1 MNRHVVDVVTLHER
15 ASATPATSTRPAP
28 LSSNAAPAP
37 ALSAADVTLRAT
49 QLWFERAVTTP
60 ESEQAWVGEAE
71 AASRLTAGPRMTAR
85 QRLEIYR
92 RGYHARLIECLAD
105 DYPVLQRAM
114 GTDAFEALGR
124 AYVARYPS
132 QGPSLNFYG
141 RFMAPFLREGAP
153 EATIPRGFA
162 ADLAALEWSIVEV
175 IHAAAGD
182 PLTIEA
188 LGQVPPDAWAGAR
201 LVANTALRLQRF
213 DHPVNAYFQQVRD
226 GGALD
231 VPTPRPSATVV
242 YRSGA
247 TVWRMDLTV
256 PMFEVLQGLLAGEAL
271 AVALGR
277 AEASLA
283 NLDPAENR
291 PARHPLVPRVGFQ
304 RPVRARRGVSAA
316 LQTKRVQ
323 PPGCATL

>member
-1 MNRHVVDVVTLHER
+1 VNRHIVDVVTLHER
-15 ASATPATSTRPAP
+15 ASATPAA
-28 LSSNAAPAP
+28 SSRSVSAARNAAPAP

-49 QLWFERAVTTP
+49 QLWFERAVMTP
-60 ESEQAWVGEAE
+60 ESDQAWVGEAE
-71 AASRLTAGPRMTAR
+71 AASRLSAGPRMTA
-85 QRLEIYR
+85 QERLEIYR

-105 DYPVLQRAM
+105 DYPVLQGAM
-114 GTDAFEALGR
+114 GTDAFEALCR

-132 QGPSLNFYG
+132 QSPSLNFYG
-141 RFMAPFLREGAP
+141 RLMAPFLRDGAP
-153 EATIPRGFA
+153 EAAIPRGFA

-188 LGQVPPDAWAGAR
+188 LAQVAPDAWAGAR
-201 LVANTALRLQRF
+201 LAANTALRLQRF

-226 GGALD
+226 GGAPP
-231 VPTPRPSATVV
+231 VPAPSPSATVV

-277 AEASLA
+277 AEVLMADV
-283 NLDPAENR
+283 DPAEIGQ
-291 PARHPLVPRVGFQ
+291 RVTHWFREWVSSGLF
-304 RPVRARRGVSAA
+304 VRVE
-316 LQTKRVQ
+316 V
-323 PPGCATL
+323 